1 MPLDDDLEFLFELKN
16 RSIENNKSEEAKEEV
31 EDEDD

>member
-1 MPLDDDLEFLFELKN
+1 MPLDDELEFLTELKN